1 MLHSKTGSELCR
13 LSTGELSWS
22 AVLSL
27 LILTRPRYERKP
39 MAVSTISPKSTGTEF
54 NLRRIVVVA
63 IFVSLATTTAFAQFT
78 ASIQGNVRDSS
89 GANIPDAQMILI
101 NTATKVQQAG
111 ATDAS
116 G

>member
-1 MLHSKTGSELCR
+1 MT
-13 LSTGELSWS
+13 
-22 AVLSL
+22 
-27 LILTRPRYERKP
+27 
-39 MAVSTISPKSTGTEF
+39 VSTPSPKSTGAKR

-63 IFVSLATTTAFAQFT
+63 LFVLLATTTSFAQFT

-89 GANIPDAQMILI
+89 GANIPNAQMTLI

-116 G
+116 GLYRFTNLGPGDYEVSSSATGFRPAKAQFTLTAGEN